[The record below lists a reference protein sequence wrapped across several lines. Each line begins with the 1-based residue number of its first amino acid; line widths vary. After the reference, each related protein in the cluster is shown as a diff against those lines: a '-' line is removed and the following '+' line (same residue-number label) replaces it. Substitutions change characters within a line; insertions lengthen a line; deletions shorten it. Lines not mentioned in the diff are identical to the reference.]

1 MSRTLLPVIE
11 APCCVVTPAPRVKHA
26 GELAAVYRALADE
39 TRLRILALLGD
50 GEVCVCHLQGSLRL
64 PQPTI
69 SRHLAYLRKS
79 RLVEARRDGVW
90 MHYRLAPLTS
100 PVVKQ
105 VVESALHALT
115 HAESTARDSARLKQ
129 EQGSRVPGFQ
139 G

>member
-1 MSRTLLPVIE
+1 MSTRLILPVMD
-11 APCCVVTPAPRVKHA
+11 APCCAVTPAPRVKHA
-26 GELAAVYRALADE
+26 SELADIYKALADE
-39 TRLRILALLGD
+39 TRLRILALLRD

-90 MHYRLAPLTS
+90 MHYRLAPFES
-100 PVVKQ
+100 PVVTQ

-115 HAESTARDSARLKQ
+115 HAESTVKDTARLKQ
-129 EQGSRVPGFQ
+129 ELATV
-139 G
+139 